1 LTFYNEA
8 LEDVNKAGRGFRSR
22 DQSFVKEKEL
32 LEKLVEKRSRKDQR
46 ICLLHGPGSSG
57 KTTVID
63 LIMEYSREY
72 CSYMDNYEFT
82 SRTIIVTAMTR
93 GAATLLLG
101 ETTHSAVYLNQKRPI
116 EANQVDCWAET
127 RMLIIDKISFAAKE
141 DLENCTKSN
150 IRRLKQ
156 QLHLPCGGLSIVFAG
171 DFRQLEPV
179 GEQKPV

>member
-1 LTFYNEA
+1 M
-8 LEDVNKAGRGFRSR
+8 K
-22 DQSFVKEKEL
+22 
-32 LEKLVEKRSRKDQR
+32 KRSRKNQL
-46 ICLLHGPGSSG
+46 ICLLHGPGGSG

-82 SRTIIVTAMTR
+82 SRTIIVTAMT
-93 GAATLLLG
+93 GVAATLLLG

-116 EANQVDCWAET
+116 EAGQVDCWAET
-127 RMLIIDKISFAAKE
+127 RMLFIDEISFAAKE
-141 DLENCTKSN
+141 DFAKLHQN

-156 QLHLPCGGLSIVFAG
+156 QLHLPYGGLCIVFAG

-179 GEQKPV
+179 GERNQCTLKTALYSRTGYIAFSSWMACTAS